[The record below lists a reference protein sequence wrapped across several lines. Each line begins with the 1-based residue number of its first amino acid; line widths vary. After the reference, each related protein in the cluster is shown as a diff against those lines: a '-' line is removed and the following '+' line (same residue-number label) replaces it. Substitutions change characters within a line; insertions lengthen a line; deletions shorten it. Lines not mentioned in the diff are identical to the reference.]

1 MFNLWSRLS
10 RPRWMN
16 TDESIPTR
24 KSLLG
29 RLKDWDDNESWRDF
43 FQTYWKLIYNFAIHR
58 GLTHQEAE
66 EVVQETVLAVAK
78 SIPQFSYDPA
88 KCAFKTW
95 LLTVTRSKIANQ
107 FARRAPQVEA
117 EGKVP
122 EEDAVEKDWDE
133 EWRRNLMEAAIE
145 RVKDRVSI
153 EQFQMFDLFALKG
166 WPARDVART
175 LGVTVAHVYVNRHRL
190 TKLVRKEAA
199 LLEAKGA

>member
-1 MFNLWSRLS
+1 
-10 RPRWMN
+10 MN

-43 FQTYWKLIYNFAIHR
+43 FQTYWRLIYNFAIHR

-78 SIPQFSYDPA
+78 SIPHFSYDPA

-107 FARRAPQVEA
+107 FARRVPQVEG
-117 EGKVP
+117 EPKPP
-122 EEDAVEKDWDE
+122 EEEAVEKDWDD
-133 EWRRNLMEAAIE
+133 EWRRNLMKAAIE
-145 RVKDRVSI
+145 RIKGRVSI

-175 LGVTVAHVYVNRHRL
+175 LGVTIAHVYVTRHRL
-190 TKLVRKEAA
+190 TKLARKEAV
-199 LLEAKGA
+199 LLEAKGV